1 MNPIVL
7 ENSSTE
13 IGAQSQ
19 QSHQQQQHQQQHQ
32 QQYGEVN
39 QLGGVFVNGRPL
51 PNAVR
56 LRIVELAQLGIRPC
70 DISRQLRVSHGC
82 VSKILARYHETGSIL
97 PGAIGGSKPRVT
109 TPKVVQYIK
118 QLKLKDPGIF
128 AWEIRD
134 RLLSDG
140 VCDKYNVPSVSS
152 ISRILRNKVGTTT
165 TMHHHPHHSAHH
177 HHHHHHLYAAA
188 AAAGAALCPVP
199 YPPTPYHP
207 TAPPSITHHHQV
219 GPSSASKLSSSSPSA
234 VHDSGGHQTATNNVL
249 QWPSPHTVH
258 DILANSCNVQ
268 NSSSSSSPTSSL
280 CSTINNNNHHHNRH
294 ENNSVHNNNNNSN
307 NENNNDHRISSGYLH
322 HHHPHLAH
330 HQQYYASALYHHHH
344 HHHHTNAVTT
354 ASISSTL
361 SVQSIML
368 QSGTTSQP
376 ASPCN

>member
-1 MNPIVL
+1 NINYVS
-7 ENSSTE
+7 ENTNTE
-13 IGAQSQ
+13 IGEQSQ
-19 QSHQQQQHQQQHQ
+19 QLHQQQQHQ

-165 TMHHHPHHSAHH
+165 TMHHHSHHSAHH
-177 HHHHHHLYAAA
+177 HHHHHHHFYAAA

-207 TAPPSITHHHQV
+207 TAPPSIPHHQV
-219 GPSSASKLSSSSPSA
+219 GPSSGSKLSSSSPPA
-234 VHDSGGHQTATNNVL
+234 VHDNGGHQTTMNNSL
-249 QWPSPHTVH
+249 QWPSSHTVH
-258 DILANSCNVQ
+258 DILANGCNVQ
-268 NSSSSSSPTSSL
+268 NSSSSSPTSSL
-280 CSTINNNNHHHNRH
+280 CSTINNNHHYNRH
-294 ENNSVHNNNNNSN
+294 DDNSVNNDNNSN
-307 NENNNDHRISSGYLH
+307 NENNNDHRISGGYLH

-344 HHHHTNAVTT
+344 HHRTDAVTAAT
-354 ASISSTL
+354 ISSTL
-361 SVQSIML
+361 SVQAIML
-368 QSGTTSQP
+368 QSGTTNHP

>member
-1 MNPIVL
+1 M

-207 TAPPSITHHHQV
+207 TAPPSITHHHHQV

-234 VHDSGGHQTATNNVL
+234 VHDNGGHQTATNNVL

-294 ENNSVHNNNNNSN
+294 ENSSVHNNNNNSN

>member
-1 MNPIVL
+1 MDPIIL
-7 ENSSTE
+7 ENSNTE
-13 IGAQSQ
+13 IGAQPQ
-19 QSHQQQQHQQQHQ
+19 QSQQHQQQHQ

-152 ISRILRNKVGTTT
+152 ISRILRNKVGTPT
-165 TMHHHPHHSAHH
+165 TMHHHSHHSAHHH

-207 TAPPSITHHHQV
+207 TAPPSITHHHHQV
-219 GPSSASKLSSSSPSA
+219 GLSSANKLSSSSPPI
-234 VHDSGGHQTATNNVL
+234 VHDSGGHQTATNNAL

-280 CSTINNNNHHHNRH
+280 CSTINNNHHNRH
-294 ENNSVHNNNNNSN
+294 DDSSVNNNNNSN
-307 NENNNDHRISSGYLH
+307 NENNNDHRVSSGYLH
-322 HHHPHLAH
+322 HHHPHLTH
-330 HQQYYASALYHHHH
+330 HQQYYASTLYHHHH
-344 HHHHTNAVTT
+344 HHHTDAVTAAT
-354 ASISSTL
+354 ISSTL